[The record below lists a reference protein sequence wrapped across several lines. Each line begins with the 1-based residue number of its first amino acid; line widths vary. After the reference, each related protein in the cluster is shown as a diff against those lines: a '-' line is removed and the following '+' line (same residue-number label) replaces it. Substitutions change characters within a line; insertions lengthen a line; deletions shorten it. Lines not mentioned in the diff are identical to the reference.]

1 MTRLLDLGIDRINK
15 ILDDMVRLAEK
26 SFIDAIDS
34 YGKGISLSKN
44 SFRISEKLRILQD
57 EISEISIELIA
68 RYQPVATDLRFIK
81 SSLEISYNISRFGR
95 YSFDIVDLIQESG
108 PLEDCDKSRV
118 LEISKTV
125 REMIM
130 ICSHAID
137 TWDIGKVKE
146 LYQLENN
153 IDREYKKYLRDII
166 QSSEFS
172 LNETEKRQSFNCYLT
187 SLLILRYLERI
198 CDHACSIGDSINY
211 IKYGKSSPRL

>member
-34 YGKGISLSKN
+34 YNKGTNLSKN
-44 SFRISEKLRILQD
+44 SFRISEKLRMLQD

-125 REMIM
+125 KEMIM
-130 ICSHAID
+130 ICSNAID

-166 QSSEFS
+166 QSSESS

-187 SLLILRYLERI
+187 SLLILRYFERI
-198 CDHACSIGDSINY
+198 SDHACSIGDSISY

>member
-15 ILDDMVRLAEK
+15 ILKDMVRLAEI

-34 YGKGISLSKN
+34 YKNGISAPKN
-44 SFRISEKLRILQD
+44 SYRISEKLRILQD
-57 EISEISIELIA
+57 EISEIAIELIA

-81 SSLEISYNISRFGR
+81 SSLEISYNVSRFGR

-130 ICSHAID
+130 ICSDAIHTRD
-137 TWDIGKVKE
+137 TGKVKE
-146 LYQLENN
+146 LYGLENN
-153 IDREYKKYLRDII
+153 IDREYKKYLREII

-172 LNETEKRQSFNCYLT
+172 LNKTEKRQSFNCYLT
-187 SLLILRYLERI
+187 ILLILRYLERI
-198 CDHACSIGDSINY
+198 SDHACGIGDSINF
-211 IKYGKSSPRL
+211 IKSGKSSPRL